1 MSLFAKRRKKPGHQV
16 NKKEEAMLRLE
27 GKVAV
32 VTGGANGI
40 GVAYS
45 EGLAKEGA
53 KVVVADLDKK
63 GGEPVVQKINSSGG
77 KAMFVRT
84 DVSIQKDAEKMVA
97 DTVRSYGSI
106 DALVNNAGILF
117 TAPVEETTEE
127 MWDKLLA
134 VNVKG
139 LFFCAQA
146 AAKEMKKQKSGK
158 IINIS
163 SIAAIGGQAG
173 LCAYSSTKG
182 AVLTMT
188 KVFALELVDYNIQ
201 VNAVLPGTTDT
212 GMAEQAMKDPEWTRQ
227 VTQSIPMKRLGRTTD
242 LLGAVLYF
250 ASSDSDYCT
259 GQTLIVDGGYSM
271 I

>member
-1 MSLFAKRRKKPGHQV
+1 M
-16 NKKEEAMLRLE
+16 RLQDR
-27 GKVAV
+27 VAV

-40 GVAYS
+40 GVAYAL
-45 EGLAKEGA
+45 GMAKEGA
-53 KVVVADLDKK
+53 RVVIADLDQEAGERVIQDMKK
-63 GGEPVVQKINSSGG
+63 AGGEGI
-77 KAMFVRT
+77 FIRT
-84 DVSIQKDAEKMVA
+84 DVSQKEDVENMVA
-97 DTVRSYGSI
+97 ETIKAYGKLDI
-106 DALVNNAGILF
+106 IVNNAGILF

-146 AAKEMKKQKSGK
+146 AAKEMKKQKKGK

-173 LCAYSSTKG
+173 LCAYSATKG
-182 AVLTMT
+182 AVLTIT
-188 KVFALELVDYNIQ
+188 RVFALELVSDNIQ
-201 VNAVLPGTTDT
+201 VNAILPGTTDT
-212 GMAEQAMKDPEWTRQ
+212 GMAKAAMADPEWTRQ
-227 VTQSIPMKRLGRTTD
+227 VTASIPMGRLGKTED

-250 ASSDSDYCT
+250 ASDDSNYCT

>member
-1 MSLFAKRRKKPGHQV
+1 M
-16 NKKEEAMLRLE
+16 RLK

-32 VTGGANGI
+32 VTGGAQGI
-40 GVAYS
+40 GEAYS
-45 EGLAKEGA
+45 LGLAQEGA
-53 KVVVADLDKK
+53 SVTVADVDAKAGERVVAEITKA
-63 GGEPVVQKINSSGG
+63 GG
-77 KAMFVRT
+77 KALFVRADVSRKT
-84 DVSIQKDAEKMVA
+84 DVEKMLA
-97 DTVRSYGSI
+97 ETVKQFGGLDI
-106 DALVNNAGILF
+106 LVNNAAILF
-117 TAPVEETTEE
+117 TAPVLETTEE

-139 LFFCAQA
+139 SFFCAA
-146 AAKEMKKQKSGK
+146 AAAREMIKRKSGK

-173 LCAYSSTKG
+173 LCGYSSTKG

-188 KVFALELVDYNIQ
+188 RVFALELAPHNIQ
-201 VNAVLPGTTDT
+201 VNAILPGTTDT
-212 GMAEQAMKDPEWTRQ
+212 GMAKAAMADPNWTKQ
-227 VTQSIPMKRLGRTTD
+227 VLEGIPMKRLGRTKD

-271 I
+271 V

>member
-1 MSLFAKRRKKPGHQV
+1 M
-16 NKKEEAMLRLE
+16 RLAA
-27 GKVAV
+27 KVAI
-32 VTGGANGI
+32 VTGGAKGI
-40 GVAYS
+40 GEAYS
-45 EGLAKEGA
+45 TGLAEEGA
-53 KVVVADLDKK
+53 SVIIADI
-63 GGEPVVQKINSSGG
+63 EEEAG
-77 KAMFVRT
+77 KSVEQCIRKAGNAARFVRA
-84 DVSIQKDAEKMVA
+84 DVSRRSDADAMVA
-97 DTVRSYGSI
+97 EAVVTFGRVDI
-106 DALVNNAGILF
+106 LVNNAGILF
-117 TAPVEETTEE
+117 TAPVDETTEE

-146 AAKEMKKQKSGK
+146 AAREMKKQKSGK

-173 LCAYSSTKG
+173 LCAYSSTKA
-182 AVLTMT
+182 AVLPITR
-188 KVFALELVDYNIQ
+188 VFALELAESNIQ
-201 VNAVLPGTTDT
+201 VNAILPGTTDT
-212 GMAEQAMKDPEWTRQ
+212 GMAKAAMADPEWTRQ
-227 VTQSIPMKRLGRTTD
+227 ITAGIPMKRLGRTRD

>member
-1 MSLFAKRRKKPGHQV
+1 M
-16 NKKEEAMLRLE
+16 RL
-27 GKVAV
+27 KDRVAV
-32 VTGGANGI
+32 VTGGAKGI
-40 GVAYS
+40 GEAYS
-45 EGLAKEGA
+45 VGMAKEGA
-53 KVVVADLDKK
+53 QVVIADLAQEAGERVIQEIKK
-63 GGEPVVQKINSSGG
+63 AGGEGI
-77 KAMFVRT
+77 FIRT
-84 DVSIQKDAEKMVA
+84 DVSQKKDVENMVA
-97 DTVRSYGSI
+97 ETIKAYGKLDI
-106 DALVNNAGILF
+106 IVNNAGILF

-146 AAKEMKKQKSGK
+146 AAKEMKKQKKGK

-173 LCAYSSTKG
+173 LCAYSATKG
-182 AVLTMT
+182 AVLTIT
-188 KVFALELVDYNIQ
+188 RVFALELVSDNIQ
-201 VNAVLPGTTDT
+201 VNAILPGTTDT
-212 GMAEQAMKDPEWTRQ
+212 GMAKAAMADPEWTRQ
-227 VTQSIPMKRLGRTTD
+227 VTASIPMGRLGKTED

-250 ASSDSDYCT
+250 ASDDSNYCT

>member
-1 MSLFAKRRKKPGHQV
+1 M
-16 NKKEEAMLRLE
+16 RL
-27 GKVAV
+27 KDRVAV

-40 GVAYS
+40 GEAYS
-45 EGLAKEGA
+45 VGMAKEGA
-53 KVVVADLDKK
+53 RVVIADVDQEAGERVIQEIKK
-63 GGEPVVQKINSSGG
+63 AGGEGI
-77 KAMFVRT
+77 FVRT
-84 DVSIQKDAEKMVA
+84 DVSRKEDVENMVA
-97 DTVRSYGSI
+97 ETIKAYGKLDI
-106 DALVNNAGILF
+106 IVNNAGILF

-146 AAKEMKKQKSGK
+146 AAKEMKKQKKGK

-173 LCAYSSTKG
+173 LCAYSATKG
-182 AVLTMT
+182 AVLTIT
-188 KVFALELVDYNIQ
+188 RVFALELVSDNIQ
-201 VNAVLPGTTDT
+201 VNAILPGTTDT
-212 GMAEQAMKDPEWTRQ
+212 GMAKAAMADPEWTRQ
-227 VTQSIPMKRLGRTTD
+227 VTASIPMGRLGKTKD

-250 ASSDSDYCT
+250 ASDDSDYCT

>member
-1 MSLFAKRRKKPGHQV
+1 M
-16 NKKEEAMLRLE
+16 RLK

-32 VTGGANGI
+32 VTGGAKGI
-40 GVAYS
+40 GEAYS
-45 EGLAKEGA
+45 TGLVKEGA
-53 KVVVADLDKK
+53 SVVIADIDQEA
-63 GGEPVVQKINSSGG
+63 GDRIVQGIKRSGG
-77 KAMFVRT
+77 KAVFVQT
-84 DVSIQKDAEKMVA
+84 DVSLQKDAEKMVA
-97 DTVRSYGSI
+97 EAVKTYKRI
-106 DALVNNAGILF
+106 DILVNNAGILF
-117 TAPVEETTEE
+117 IAPVEETTEE

-139 LFFCAQA
+139 LFFCSQA
-146 AAKEMKKQKSGK
+146 AAKEMRKQRSGK

-163 SIAAIGGQAG
+163 SIAAIGGQAS

-188 KVFALELVDYNIQ
+188 KVFALELVDSNIQ
-201 VNAVLPGTTDT
+201 VNAILPGTTDT
-212 GMAEQAMKDPEWTRQ
+212 GMAAEASKDPEWKRQ
-227 VTQSIPMKRLGRTTD
+227 VTESIPMKRLGRTTD